1 MFGCDVM
8 DADGHKIG
16 SVDNVWVDDATSAL
30 EFVGVKMGFLM
41 GKTHIIPTA
50 DAQIADG
57 TITVPYNHDLIKD
70 APSYGGDDELS
81 NEQEQQV
88 YSYYGIQR
96 SDAASPTGL
105 GGGTTD
111 TSQTDTTDR
120 TYDTTR
126 TDRDLDTAG
135 TNRDTTGFAAQ
146 NDQAGVVLSEE
157 ELQVG
162 KREVESG
169 RVRLRKVVR
178 TEHQE
183 VPVELRR
190 EEVTIER
197 VSADNAD
204 VPGDAFSEQEIEVPV
219 MREEAVVG
227 KQANVTGEV
236 RLNKQVNTETQNVG
250 GDVRREDVEIEGAD
264 DTVGNRGSGYA
275 TDTTRTTQTD
285 DTMGNRTS
293 DTMQTDDTLG
303 NRTTDTTRRDDTRR

>member
-8 DADGHKIG
+8 DSDGHKIG

-219 MREEAVVG
+219 TREEAVVG
-227 KQANVTGEV
+227 KTSQVTGEV
-236 RLNKQVNTETQNVG
+236 RLNKEVTTETQTVG
-250 GDVRREDVEIEGAD
+250 GDVRREDVETEGLD
-264 DTVGNRGSGYA
+264 DTA
-275 TDTTRTTQTD
+275 A
-285 DTMGNRTS
+285 NRTS
-293 DTMQTDDTLG
+293 QYATETTRTDDTLG

>member
-1 MFGCDVM
+1 MNNTGTQDPAQMFGAEIM
-8 DADGHKIG
+8 DSHGHKIG
-16 SVDNVWVDDATSAL
+16 TVDNVWVDDATSAL

-57 TITVPYNHDLIKD
+57 TITVPYEHDLIKD
-70 APSYGGDDELS
+70 APSYGGDEELS

-105 GGGTTD
+105 AGGTTD
-111 TSQTDTTDR
+111 TYQTGTTDR
-120 TYDTTR
+120 EYDTTR
-126 TDRDLDTAG
+126 TDRDVDTTRSDRG
-135 TNRDTTGFAAQ
+135 TTGFAAQ
-146 NDQAGVVLSEE
+146 DDQAGVVLSEE
-157 ELQVG
+157 QLQVG

-197 VSADNAD
+197 VSADNTG
-204 VPGDAFSEQEIEVPV
+204 VPDDAFSDQEIEVPV

-227 KQANVTGEV
+227 KEARVTGEV
-236 RLNKQVNTETQNVG
+236 RLNKQATTETENVG
-250 GDVRREDVEIEGAD
+250 GEVRREDVEIEGAD
-264 DTVGNRGSGYA
+264 DTVGNRTSEY
-275 TDTTRTTQTD
+275 TTE
-285 DTMGNRTS
+285 
-293 DTMQTDDTLG
+293 
-303 NRTTDTTRRDDTRR
+303 TTRRDDTRR

>member
-1 MFGCDVM
+1 MFGYDVM
-8 DADGHKIG
+8 DSHGHKVG
-16 SVDNVWVDDATSAL
+16 AVDNVWVDDATSAL

-57 TITVPYNHDLIKD
+57 TITVPYDHDLIKD
-70 APSYGGDDELS
+70 APSYGGEEELS

-105 GGGTTD
+105 AGGTTD
-111 TSQTDTTDR
+111 TYQTETTDR
-120 TYDTTR
+120 EYDTTGTDRDVDTTR
-126 TDRDLDTAG
+126 TDRG
-135 TNRDTTGFAAQ
+135 TTGFAAQ
-146 NDQAGVVLSEE
+146 DDQAGVVLSEE

-162 KREVESG
+162 TREVESG

-204 VPGDAFSEQEIEVPV
+204 VPDDAFSDQEIEVPV

-227 KQANVTGEV
+227 KEARVTGEV

-250 GDVRREDVEIEGAD
+250 GDVRREDVETEGLD
-264 DTVGNRGSGYA
+264 DN
-275 TDTTRTTQTD
+275 
-285 DTMGNRTS
+285 MGNRASGYT
-293 DTMQTDDTLG
+293 TETTRTDDTLG
-303 NRTTDTTRRDDTRR
+303 NRTTDTTRRDETRR

>member
-8 DADGHKIG
+8 DSDGHKIG
-16 SVDNVWVDDATSAL
+16 TVDNVWVDDATSAL

-50 DAQIADG
+50 DAQIDNG

-88 YSYYGIQR
+88 YSYYGMQR

-105 GGGTTD
+105 AGGTMD
-111 TSQTDTTDR
+111 TSQTDTGGGQYDTNRTDR
-120 TYDTTR
+120 DLDTTR
-126 TDRDLDTAG
+126 TDRDLDTTRSDRG
-135 TNRDTTGFAAQ
+135 TTGFAGQ
-146 NDQAGVVLSEE
+146 DDQAGVVLSEE

-183 VPVELRR
+183 VPVDLRR
-190 EEVTIER
+190 EEVSVER
-197 VSADNAD
+197 VSADNAE
-204 VPGDAFSEQEIEVPV
+204 VPGDAFNEQEIEVPV
-219 MREEAVVG
+219 NREEAVVG
-227 KQANVTGEV
+227 KESRVTGQV
-236 RLNKQVNTETQNVG
+236 RLNKDVTTETQNVG
-250 GDVRREDVEIEGAD
+250 GDVRREDVETEGLD
-264 DTVGNRGSGYA
+264 DNLGNRTSRST
-275 TDTTRTTQTD
+275 TDTTRTD
-285 DTMGNRTS
+285 DNM
-293 DTMQTDDTLG
+293 G
-303 NRTTDTTRRDDTRR
+303 NRTTDTTRTDDTRR